1 MENSISVDV
10 SNYSLWYGNFQA
22 LISVSAQFKR
32 GIITGLIGPSGC
44 GKTTLLRSFN
54 RINERY
60 GNDLTVLMWA
70 AGYSDEAGTKD
81 MEKVITIL
89 LDRGARLDD
98 QDNRGRTPL
107 MIAAE
112 LNHTVAIDLL
122 LARGADKTL
131 RDKEGKSAADLT
143 SLTALREKLAATH

>member
-1 MENSISVDV
+1 
-10 SNYSLWYGNFQA
+10 
-22 LISVSAQFKR
+22 
-32 GIITGLIGPSGC
+32 
-44 GKTTLLRSFN
+44 
-54 RINERY
+54 
-60 GNDLTVLMWA
+60 
-70 AGYSDEAGTKD
+70 

-143 SLTALREKLAATH
+143 SLTALREKLAVTH